1 MPTPTAVVE
10 MTYSL
15 PPTPKGKA
23 TREKLLE
30 AGEVVFGLHGYE
42 QTRIAD
48 IVAKAGISHGL
59 FYRHF
64 ADKDA
69 ILNAVL
75 DRLNERLRYIS
86 GREEGDSLVP
96 TLDQLQKRNIKFFQ
110 EYAEHRQLLLVLREA
125 AARRGNSDKWL
136 ENRARFVGR
145 THRWLQDL
153 AAKGHITEIPDS
165 LAVADGLGALTEQ
178 MVYVLVGLPEIV
190 PDEAELQRLGR
201 ACGLIWY
208 RTVFGRES

>member
-1 MPTPTAVVE
+1 
-10 MTYSL
+10 MTHSL
-15 PPTPKGKA
+15 PPTRKGKA
-23 TREKLLE
+23 TREKLFE
-30 AGEVVFGLHGYE
+30 AAETVFGLRGYE

-48 IVAKAGISHGL
+48 IIAEAGISHGL

-86 GREEGDSLVP
+86 GREEGESLVP

-110 EYAEHRQLLLVLREA
+110 EYSEHRQLLLVLREA

-153 AAKGHITEIPDS
+153 AANGDIAEIPD
-165 LAVADGLGALTEQ
+165 AGTVADGLGALTEQ
-178 MVYVLVGLPEIV
+178 MAYVLVGLAEND

-208 RTVFGRES
+208 RTVFGTEP